1 MLANILSR
9 YWWLTLLRGLIWILF
24 GIVVFTQPTISLV
37 TLTLTFGVFA
47 LVDGIS
53 NVMHAIGG
61 HRNNE
66 HWWILLL
73 IGLCGIGIGLL
84 TFPKPAITTLVL
96 LFYVA
101 IWAIGTGLLEI
112 VAAIHL
118 RKEIHGEFWL
128 ALARLLSIAFG
139 MLLVARPA
147 AGVLSVLWL
156 IAGYATAFGVMLVVL
171 AFRVRG
177 VGSRFAAARA

>member
-1 MLANILSR
+1 MADIAPRIDLDSIRDRRLHPTCNFTRDLDADFRCFRSR
-9 YWWLTLLRGLIWILF
+9 RRH
-24 GIVVFTQPTISLV
+24 
-37 TLTLTFGVFA
+37 
-47 LVDGIS
+47 S
-53 NVMHAIGG
+53 NVVHAIGG
-61 HRNNE
+61 RRNNE

-73 IGLCGIGIGLL
+73 IGLCGIGVGLL
-84 TFPKPAITTLVL
+84 AFSNPAITTLVL

-128 ALARLLSIAFG
+128 ALAGLLSIAFG